1 MFNYS
6 LLIPM
11 HRSERFINNIR
22 GVIDS
27 HLEHNC
33 GFLLSDQHM
42 LDGALPALRSE
53 YGEGRRFRYFSSSNE
68 LNWVE
73 NINLLINHCDS
84 EYFRIV
90 PHDDFTTGQQSDEL
104 LQCLRQHKSAV
115 VATGPYEIERMDD
128 SGQPKAIRKTQA
140 DEFDCDIQN
149 IIHFNRK
156 GYYDGAF
163 KGMIDNKVVKKHGL
177 FIKPTPTLMWSERLW
192 LNALRMTGGFAHSNK
207 LMIVKRYYKE
217 STHAQ
222 WNFTRQTYID
232 GAIIMAAY
240 GEKLIP
246 DHETR
251 ELLNKAFM
259 EHALSMATTREA

>member
-11 HRSERFINNIR
+11 HRSERFINNIKE
-22 GVIDS
+22 VIDS
-27 HLEHNC
+27 HLEQNC

-42 LDGALPALRSE
+42 LDGALPALRSI
-53 YGEGRRFRYFSSSNE
+53 YGESQRFRYFASSNE

-84 EYFRIV
+84 GYFRIA

-104 LQCLRQHKSAV
+104 LQCLQEHESAV

-128 SGQPKAIRKTQA
+128 PSQPRAIRKVQA
-140 DEFDCDIQN
+140 DEFDCEAQN

-163 KGMIDNKVVKKHGL
+163 KGMIDNKVVKKHNL
-177 FIKPTPTLMWSERLW
+177 LIKPTPSLIWSERLW
-192 LNALRMTGGFAHSNK
+192 LNALRMTGKFLLSNK
-207 LMIVKRYYKE
+207 LMMVKRYYKE

-222 WNFTRQTYID
+222 WKYTQQTYID
-232 GAIIMAAY
+232 GAITMAAY
-240 GEKLIP
+240 GEELIP

-251 ELLNKAFM
+251 EILNRAFM
-259 EHALSMATTREA
+259 EHAMTMAPV